1 MIRRKIIAGNWKMN
15 NNTFE
20 GERLINEIKNY
31 QFSKDVRVI
40 VSPPYTQLSFIS
52 QKLKNSNIEVASQN
66 MHFASHGAYT
76 GEISA
81 SMLKSSN
88 ISITILGHSERRTYF
103 NETDQSLCKK
113 IDTAIKDNIEI
124 IFCIGESIIDRNSGN
139 HFEFVKS
146 QMEKT
151 VFLQPESSWSKIIIA
166 YEPIWAIGTGET
178 ASPHQV
184 QEMHSFIRGIISEN
198 YNSSIAEHTS
208 ILYGGSVKPL
218 NAKNIFS
225 QPDVDGGLI
234 GGASLNSKDFA
245 AIVNAI

>member
-1 MIRRKIIAGNWKMN
+1 MIRRKIITGNWKMN

-88 ISITILGHSERRTYF
+88 IFITILGHSERRTYF

-198 YNSSIAEHTS
+198 YNSSIAEQTS

>member
-1 MIRRKIIAGNWKMN
+1 MKHKIIAGNWKMN

-40 VSPPYTQLSFIS
+40 VSPPFTQLSFIS

-88 ISITILGHSERRTYF
+88 IFITILGHSERRAYF

-124 IFCIGESIIDRNSGN
+124 IFCIGESIVDRNSGN
-139 HFEFVKS
+139 HFEYVKS

-151 VFLQPESSWSKIIIA
+151 VFLQPESSWSKIVIA

-198 YNSSIAEHTS
+198 YNSSIAERTS

-245 AIVNAI
+245 AIVKAI

>member
-1 MIRRKIIAGNWKMN
+1 MN

-198 YNSSIAEHTS
+198 YNSSIAEQIS

-225 QPDVDGGLI
+225 KPDVDGGLI